1 MPAAGSASTTA
12 ISSPRM
18 KSIAAWEGNREATC
32 PQDVNCETSSKA
44 KSRSPGGREQA
55 GQDVPHEYA

>member
-1 MPAAGSASTTA
+1 
-12 ISSPRM
+12 M

-32 PQDVNCETSSKA
+32 PQDANRNKGGKE
-44 KSRSPGGREQA
+44 KSQPPSGREQA